1 MKSFIKKHLYKISM
15 ALVYAGVIL
24 LLVVHFLHLRFNNL
38 LFLSLFLILLGII
51 FYVQSVKH
59 QGRY

>member
-1 MKSFIKKHLYKISM
+1 MSM

-24 LLVVHFLHLRFNNL
+24 LLTVHFLHLRFNSL
-38 LFLSLFLILLGII
+38 LFFSLFLIVLGII
-51 FYVQSVKH
+51 FYVQSVKQ

>member
-1 MKSFIKKHLYKISM
+1 MKSFFIRHLYKISM

-38 LFLSLFLILLGII
+38 LFLSLLLIVLGII
-51 FYVQSVKH
+51 CYVQSIKR
-59 QGRY
+59 QGKY